1 MNSKSVSIGLL
12 AIAVLSVS
20 FAIFQYIASNDL
32 VKENNE
38 WKTKYEEALI
48 DMVDANKRIEIM
60 KMDLEKTL
68 KESET
73 HRIKAETALLELE
86 QHKGKKR

>member
-1 MNSKSVSIGLL
+1 MNSKSVSIALL

-20 FAIFQYIASNDL
+20 FAVFQYSKSNGL
-32 VKENNE
+32 TKETIE

-48 DMVDANKRIEIM
+48 DMEDANKRIETM
-60 KMDLEKTL
+60 KEDLEKTL

-73 HRIKAETALLELE
+73 HRKNAEAALLELQ